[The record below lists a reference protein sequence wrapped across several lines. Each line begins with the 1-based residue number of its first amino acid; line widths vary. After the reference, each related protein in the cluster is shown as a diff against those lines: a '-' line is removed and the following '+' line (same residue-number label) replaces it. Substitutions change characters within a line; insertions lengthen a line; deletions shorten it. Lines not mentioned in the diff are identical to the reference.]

1 MKKFTSNKFN
11 IFLSGLL
18 LLGVSFSVVT
28 IVNAVTPNPGHPFTE
43 VGDGIF
49 SVTGPTSARTYTFP
63 DSDATVATLQ
73 SSPVFTG
80 TITTGATSGTTGA
93 LLLKGTTSGTVTLT
107 TASAAG
113 TYTLTLPTDDGTASQ
128 FLQTDGSGILTWTSA
143 GAGDALTTNPLSQFA
158 ATTSLQLLGVISNET
173 GSGALVFATSPT
185 LVTPV
190 LGVATA
196 TSMIVGATDNL
207 SISAVGDLT
216 FVDADG
222 VASITGPAG
231 GTFSV
236 LAGASQALTLTANAA
251 STFSTSSGDL
261 TIGSAGSSTGNIIIG
276 GDSGTTPDLLVL
288 GRKSDAGNP
297 TAVEAAA
304 YYNVNSGK
312 FYIAEG
318 SSPAWKEVC
327 NKTDAACGAGSGSA
341 WNALTVPTGNL
352 TLAMDAD
359 TTTFDYTATGALNAF
374 TFTLNNNAGSATT
387 QRLFTLT
394 NAVST
399 QTTDVNT
406 ESILL
411 LNNADT
417 SGTGSTIVDN
427 AILITNT
434 GGITSGIVDAIDA
447 SATEIDNAINIGANS
462 ILTSVATISSAELD
476 RLDGKDAALVDTDDA
491 VATAIIGTGALDAG
505 SITTNFGAINIGAD
519 NFTTTGVVNTDTL
532 TLTNTGTLNGLDV
545 LDATSET
552 TIEAAIDT
560 LANLTSVQGSTLTL
574 AGAFITSGAN
584 SLTLTTTGA
593 TNVTL
598 PTTGTLATLAGTETF
613 SGKILTAPKFADLGF
628 IADANGNE
636 LIILDTVASAVD
648 EITLA
653 NAAADGVVTLA
664 ATGGDTHIALSI
676 DSKGTDPLNLNGTA
690 TGAISTTSTLNVDST
705 ATLGGTT
712 IDANADLTLASG
724 TGSFVVTNSVSNA
737 SDQVIDIAPA
747 FAGGATD
754 TLTYTVIDVAAFT
767 PTNAAGTDII
777 NGLSIGALTQGADA
791 ARLTASAINIGDG
804 WDTGITGAL

>member
-690 TGAISTTSTLNVDST
+690 TGDLVLGGGSGSTGCTLTNSSGAFACAGAISTTSTLNVDST

-724 TGSFVVTNSVSNA
+724 
-737 SDQVIDIAPA
+737 
-747 FAGGATD
+747 
-754 TLTYTVIDVAAFT
+754 
-767 PTNAAGTDII
+767 
-777 NGLSIGALTQGADA
+777 
-791 ARLTASAINIGDG
+791 
-804 WDTGITGAL
+804 